1 MKDVFHRAVNWID
14 HNRYTVIS
22 LVLFAAMMA
31 LVSGVIG
38 CASRTPGV
46 LSADPVPRAEFDR
59 QVLLAEK
66 DFTGRRLELEKQM
79 AVFNADVAAFNE
91 QIAAGYADLE
101 RQDAF
106 RGQVLDA
113 VSSVVVSAADGTLNP
128 AATIP
133 LGLGLLGL
141 LFGLGKSAD
150 NSRKDAVIAALKTDA
165 GKT

>member
-1 MKDVFHRAVNWID
+1 MTGVQ
-14 HNRYTVIS
+14 TC
-22 LVLFAAMMA
+22 A
-31 LVSGVIG
+31 LPI
-38 CASRTPGV
+38 C
-46 LSADPVPRAEFDR
+46 
-59 QVLLAEK
+59 
-66 DFTGRRLELEKQM
+66 
-79 AVFNADVAAFNE
+79 
-91 QIAAGYADLE
+91 
-101 RQDAF
+101 
-106 RGQVLDA
+106 QVLDA